1 MIPVSKIRYKGQC
14 VVIIILF
21 IACMVFPGTGRAE
34 KEPYTIGAIFS
45 VTGPASWLGEPE
57 RNTAQMIADKVNA
70 AGGINGHPLKLI
82 IYDTEGDETK
92 SVLNAKKL
100 IERDQVLAI
109 IGPSRSGSSL
119 AVIPVVEEAGVPNIS
134 CAASAKITEPIKR
147 WVFKVAQSDSFC
159 AEKMFDYMLKKGI
172 TKVAIIT
179 VSDGYGDS
187 GRIELQKAAKNM
199 GITIVAD
206 ERYSNKDT
214 DMTVQL
220 TKIKGTDAQAIVN
233 WSIGPTQVIITKNV
247 YQLGLKIPLFQSS
260 GFGSTKNIDQA
271 GPAASGVLVPVGRIL
286 VADLLPDDHYQ
297 KKVLMGYKKEYEERF
312 GSEVSTF
319 GGHAYDAMYIL
330 VDALKAVGPDRAKI
344 RDYIENLQGFMG
356 IADIYRFSPDDHCG
370 LTKDAFE
377 MLQVRNGSFALAE

>member
-1 MIPVSKIRYKGQC
+1 MTSVSKTRYKGQC
-14 VVIIILF
+14 AVIIMLF

-57 RNTAQMIADKVNA
+57 RNTAQMIADKVNGT
-70 AGGINGHPLKLI
+70 GGINGHPLKLI
-82 IYDTEGDETK
+82 VYDTEGDETK

-100 IERDQVLAI
+100 IERDHVLAI

-214 DMTVQL
+214 DMTAQL

-247 YQLGLKIPLFQSS
+247 HQLGFKIPLFQSS

-286 VADLLPDDHYQ
+286 VADLLPEDHYQ
-297 KKVLMGYKKEYEERF
+297 KKVLMEYKREYEERF

-330 VDALKAVGPDRAKI
+330 VEALKAVGPDRTKI

-356 IADIYRFSPDDHCG
+356 IADVYRFSPDDHCG